1 MRKIHHPLLKPLGP
15 WTLWSEWT
23 PCIWDEACPQ
33 GLLVQPTARAGRTTG
48 QRSVAH
54 LGRTGEEEENQ
65 GSWVWD
71 GDPVE
76 PLTRAPGQALLNSA
90 PRDLGSWGCLPWG
103 LLWGSAPTA
112 RGSACP
118 PHLHVAALLPLHRP
132 RPGSAP

>member
-1 MRKIHHPLLKPLGP
+1 MRRKK
-15 WTLWSEWT
+15 S
-23 PCIWDEACPQ
+23 
-33 GLLVQPTARAGRTTG
+33 
-48 QRSVAH
+48 
-54 LGRTGEEEENQ
+54 Q

-76 PLTRAPGQALLNSA
+76 PLTRAPGQALLSSV
-90 PRDLGSWGCLPWG
+90 PRDLGSWGCLPRG

-112 RGSACP
+112 RGSARP